1 MKRLFVP
8 AVVVLGVM
16 SAGVWTT
23 YKTCPGCIDRTRANS
38 NCEWTGDTAF
48 AVDPLSVAHR
58 RHLVADAHL
67 AEELAVR
74 HADGEFG
81 RRFGVEH
88 HGGLLNE
95 GRFRRECLDRM
106 VQAIAQNHAVTP
118 EQVDVARA
126 QRDLRFDVAV
136 TLLFV
141 PFYALAAIGAGRWVF
156 RRFSTEERAARLVAL
171 TTASLAVSLLGI
183 LFLRLWGA
191 VWETIRVGNGHIGTG
206 IRSAAAAKWAREI
219 FDEQL
224 IVAIVLF
231 WLIALSYHQVA
242 SGGPSD
248 ESPEPQSGLL
258 N

>member
-1 MKRLFVP
+1 M
-8 AVVVLGVM
+8 
-16 SAGVWTT
+16 WTT
-23 YKTCPGCIDRTRANS
+23 YKWCPGCIDRTRANS

-48 AVDPLSVAHR
+48 AVDPLNVAHR

-88 HGGLLNE
+88 HGGLLDE

-106 VQAIAQNHAVTP
+106 MQAIAQNHEVTA
-118 EQVDVARA
+118 EQIDVARA
-126 QRDLRFDVAV
+126 QRDLRFDAAV

-141 PFYALAAIGAGRWVF
+141 PFYALAAIGAGRLVF
-156 RRFSTEERAARLVAL
+156 RRFATDERAARLVAL
-171 TTASLAVSLLGI
+171 IAASLAVSLLGI
-183 LFLRLWGA
+183 QFLRLWGA

-206 IRSAAAAKWAREI
+206 IRSAAAANWAR
-219 FDEQL
+219 DVSAEQL

-231 WLIALSYHQVA
+231 WLIALSYHRVA
-242 SGGPSD
+242 SAGPVD
-248 ESPEPQSGLL
+248 ERREPQSRRLH
-258 N
+258 